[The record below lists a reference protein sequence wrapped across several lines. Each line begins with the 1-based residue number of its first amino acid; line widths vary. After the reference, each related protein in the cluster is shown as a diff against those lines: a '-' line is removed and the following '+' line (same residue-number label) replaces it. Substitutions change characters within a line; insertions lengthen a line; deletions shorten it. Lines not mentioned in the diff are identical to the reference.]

1 MCTRWWYPF
10 AMAITQV
17 RTSREA
23 REELGATLARFQVEG
38 AMAEPVI
45 FGAHRKPQAAVIP
58 FELYERLESIL
69 EDLEL
74 AETLA
79 SRMSQPSSDSDSL
92 LTDLGF
98 DPADFE

>member
-1 MCTRWWYPF
+1 
-10 AMAITQV
+10 MAITRV

-23 REELGATLARFQVEG
+23 REEIGATLARFQIEG
-38 AMAEPVI
+38 AGAEPLV

-58 FELYERLESIL
+58 FELYERLEAIL

-74 AETLA
+74 AQKLA
-79 SRMSQPSSDSDSL
+79 SRISQPPSHSDVL

-98 DPADFE
+98 DRADFE

>member
-10 AMAITQV
+10 AMAITHV

-45 FGAHRKPQAAVIP
+45 FGAHRKPQATIIP

>member
-1 MCTRWWYPF
+1 MSTTR
-10 AMAITQV
+10 V

-23 REELGATLARFQVEG
+23 REEIGATLARFQSEG
-38 AMAEPVI
+38 ATAEPLV
-45 FGAHRKPQAAVIP
+45 FGPHRNPQAAVIP

-79 SRMSQPSSDSDSL
+79 SRMSQPPSDSDVL